1 MILKKFTLLVL
12 LVSFA
17 LGMVACS
24 GEEPAGNGDGNLEG
38 SLEEILAAIYET
50 AEVSA
55 NFKEFIGSGLQT
67 TEITADNC
75 EFHLGK
81 ADLEYETAIASEPVM
96 QPSAYELCLV
106 RVKGADIEQIKTG
119 SRECRPDEVGLRRS
133 GSKNII
139 VDHRG
144 DVVILIMSD
153 NEAGAAEAFL
163 ALE

>member
-1 MILKKFTLLVL
+1 M
-12 LVSFA
+12 
-17 LGMVACS
+17 
-24 GEEPAGNGDGNLEG
+24 PAPEKNPQATGTKPEG

-106 RVKGADIEQIKTG
+106 RVKEGADIEQIKT
-119 SRECRPDEVGLRRS
+119 EIKENVDPMKWVCVGVDP
-133 GSKNII
+133 KNII

-144 DVVILIMSD
+144 DVVILI
-153 NEAGAAEAFL
+153 GATTRGRRCMRPFWP
-163 ALE
+163 